1 MSAATAGA
9 RGATA
14 RAAPAPARRPSRAPL
29 RRPARVRRPPRRG
42 QPARAARF
50 VPYAFG
56 RTAAAVSGIADTGI
70 FVRLTRG
77 RLWIGLLTVLLV
89 GIVAI
94 NVFALSFGATAS
106 RLGRESD
113 GIQRANSALRARLAS
128 KLSDLTV
135 QREALRAGLVFPPP
149 GSIRYMRTRPGDA
162 RIAAR
167 RLAHGDLVAGAA
179 PAPPSIPTTASTTAT
194 TAPTAAATTPT
205 TTATPTTTPTTTSPT
220 TATATPTTT
229 ATTTATVPTT
239 TVAPTTTTPAT
250 TTSTAPTTAT
260 SPTGAVAAP

>member
-14 RAAPAPARRPSRAPL
+14 RAAPAPVRRPTRAPA
-29 RRPARVRRPPRRG
+29 RRPARRPPRVRRPARRR
-42 QPARAARF
+42 QASLPTRI
-50 VPYAFG
+50 VPFAFG

-135 QREALRAGLVFPPP
+135 QREALQAGLVFPPP
-149 GSIRYMRTRPGDA
+149 GSIRYVRTRPGDA

-167 RLAHGDLVAGAA
+167 RLVHGDLVAGTA
-179 PAPPSIPTTASTTAT
+179 PAPPSVPSTTSTTAT
-194 TAPTAAATTPT
+194 SAPT
-205 TTATPTTTPTTTSPT
+205 TTTTTPTTTTPT
-220 TATATPTTT
+220 TTVTPTTT
-229 ATTTATVPTT
+229 ATTTATAPTT
-239 TVAPTTTTPAT
+239 AVAPTATTPAT
-250 TTSTAPTTAT
+250 TAATPPTTAT
-260 SPTGAVAAP
+260 SPTGAVTAP